1 MNRATTDALAWALIH
16 FIWQGAA
23 IALAA
28 GFVNMALRRARPAAR
43 YVLFCGALALMA
55 AAPAVTFL
63 AGRAQAAS
71 VSGPSAP
78 SSVAL
83 SAAVERPAG
92 PATAAADW
100 LPWLVALWMS
110 GVSALTV
117 RSLAGWALA
126 RRMTRWKTSP
136 AAAAVQKAA
145 AHLRLVLDIRRPVR
159 ILSSAAAEVPAA
171 VGWLRPVVLLPI
183 SALTALTPEQ
193 IELLIAHE
201 LAHIRRND
209 YLVNLLQTA
218 VETVLFY
225 HPAVWWVSGQ
235 IRAEREHCCDDLAV
249 GACGDV
255 VAYANALAAVEGLRT
270 TMPALVVAA
279 NGGSLLARIQ
289 RLASRDRSRRTPPP
303 AWIGGLFPLAVVL
316 AALVTVAPPEAVA
329 ESVGFLRGLA
339 DAGYTD
345 ISVDE
350 IIALKENGVEP
361 RYIRDMRSAGLGT
374 PGVQDLIRLRS
385 HGVEPTFA
393 ASVAAS
399 GLVSDLDFA
408 SVIRLRESG
417 VDGADLARIR
427 KLGFGPYAAEDVVR
441 LRENGVDAKTFEA
454 LLEAGFNAAG
464 VEDAVQVRQNGITVE
479 RIRSMKRQGFK
490 NLTLEQIVKLSR
502 GGVI

>member
-1 MNRATTDALAWALIH
+1 MNRVVTDALAWALIH

-28 GFVNMALRRARPAAR
+28 GFVNSALHRARPAAR
-43 YVLFCGALALMA
+43 YALFCVALALMA
-55 AAPAVTFL
+55 AAPVWTFL
-63 AGRAQAAS
+63 AARAQAPLAS
-71 VSGPSAP
+71 GLPAPGSGMASPV
-78 SSVAL
+78 VAQ
-83 SAAVERPAG
+83 PAD
-92 PATAAADW
+92 PATAEIDW
-100 LPWLVALWMS
+100 LPWLVAFWLS
-110 GVSALTV
+110 GVAALTV
-117 RSLAGWALA
+117 RSSVGWALA
-126 RRMTRWKTSP
+126 QRMTRWKTTP
-136 AAAAVQKAA
+136 AAAAVQEAA
-145 AHLRLVLDIRRPVR
+145 ARLRVVFDIRRPVR
-159 ILSSAAAEVPAA
+159 ILSSAAAEIPAA

-183 SALTALTPEQ
+183 SALTTLTPEQ

-201 LAHIRRND
+201 LAHIRRHD

-255 VAYANALAAVEGLRT
+255 VAYANALAAVERLRT

-289 RLASRDRSRRTPPP
+289 RLANRDSSRRRPPP
-303 AWIGGLFPLAVVL
+303 AWIGGLFPLAAVL
-316 AALVTVAPPEAVA
+316 TALVSVAPPEAVA
-329 ESVGFLRGLA
+329 ESVGYLRGLA

-361 RYIRDMRSAGLGT
+361 RYMREMRAAGLGT
-374 PGVQDLIRLRS
+374 PGVQELIRLRS
-385 HGVEPTFA
+385 HGVEPAFA
-393 ASVAAS
+393 ADVAAS
-399 GLVSDLDFA
+399 GLVSDLDFV
-408 SVIRLRESG
+408 SVIRLRENG
-417 VDGADLARIR
+417 VDGDDLGRIR
-427 KLGFGPYAAEDVVR
+427 KLGFGPYTADEVVR
-441 LRENGVDAKTFEA
+441 LRQNGVDARTFEA
-454 LLEAGFNAAG
+454 LREAGFSHAG
-464 VEDAVQVRQNGITVE
+464 VEDAVQFRQDGITVE
-479 RIRSMKRQGFK
+479 RIRSMNRQGFK